1 MNRGDFPIFD
11 FDSTLVYFDNG
22 ATTMKPKCVIDTILN
37 YNTKY
42 TANAHRGDY
51 KNSLIVDTMYDET
64 REKVRKYINAKEK
77 SEIVFTS
84 GATESLNM
92 IVMGYFKN
100 ILKENDEVLIT
111 EAEHASNV
119 LPWFV
124 LQKELGI
131 KVNYIKLD
139 DNNEVTIDNVRSAIN
154 KNTKV
159 ISIAHVTNV
168 IGDVRPVKEISKIAH
183 ENNIYMVV
191 DAAQS
196 IAHTKV
202 DVQELDIDFMA
213 FSSHKMYSTTGCG
226 VLYGKFDLLDN
237 LTPINYGGGMNAMF
251 TKDGYYE
258 LREIPTRLEAGTPNI
273 SAILAL
279 GSAIDYINSIGID
292 NIYKYEHDLRKYLV
306 QELSKLDFI
315 TVYNKNNDSAIIA
328 FNINGV
334 FSQDT
339 AVYLDKY
346 NICVRA
352 GNHCAKILN
361 NVFHINNTCRIS
373 LGIYNTKEEVD
384 LLINVLKNSKNIWQE
399 IL

>member
-11 FDSTLVYFDNG
+11 FDNTLVYFDNG

-139 DNNEVTIDNVRSAIN
+139 DNNEVTIDNVKSAIN

>member
-1 MNRGDFPIFD
+1 MNRRDFPIFD

-139 DNNEVTIDNVRSAIN
+139 DNNEVTIDNVKSAIN

-168 IGDVRPVKEISKIAH
+168 IGDVRPIKEISKIAH

>member
-168 IGDVRPVKEISKIAH
+168 IGDVRPIKEISKIAH

-237 LTPINYGGGMNAMF
+237 LVPINYGGGMNAMF

-292 NIYKYEHDLRKYLV
+292 NIYKYEHDLRKYLI

-315 TVYNKNNDSAIIA
+315 TIYNKNNDSAIIA

>member
-11 FDSTLVYFDNG
+11 FDNTLVYFDNG

-139 DNNEVTIDNVRSAIN
+139 DNNEVTLENVKSAIN

-168 IGDVRPVKEISKIAH
+168 IGDVRPIKEISKIAH

-352 GNHCAKILN
+352 GNHCAKLLKDELGIK
-361 NVFHINNTCRIS
+361 NTCRVS
-373 LGIYNTKEEVD
+373 FYLYNTKEEID
-384 LLINVLKNSKNIWQE
+384 KLIEALKNSKNIFE
-399 IL
+399 VVI

>member
-11 FDSTLVYFDNG
+11 FDNTLVYFDNG

-124 LQKELGI
+124 LQKELDI

-168 IGDVRPVKEISKIAH
+168 IGDVRPIKEISKIAH

-226 VLYGKFDLLDN
+226 VLYGKFDLLDK